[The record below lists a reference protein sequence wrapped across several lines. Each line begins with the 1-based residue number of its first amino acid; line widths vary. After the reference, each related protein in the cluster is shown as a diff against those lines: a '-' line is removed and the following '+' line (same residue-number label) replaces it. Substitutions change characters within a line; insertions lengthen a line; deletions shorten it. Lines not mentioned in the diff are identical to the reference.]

1 MDKKQ
6 TSSIPSSSWKL
17 GESLGD
23 EGVDLVLALSEV
35 KWTPVV
41 EIMDSLRFVCPVMIS
56 KVNNSYVSCVA

>member
-6 TSSIPSSSWKL
+6 TFSIPSSSWKL

-35 KWTPVV
+35 KRTPVV
-41 EIMDSLRFVCPVMIS
+41 EIMDSLRFVFPLMIS
-56 KVNNSYVSCVA
+56 KVDDSNV